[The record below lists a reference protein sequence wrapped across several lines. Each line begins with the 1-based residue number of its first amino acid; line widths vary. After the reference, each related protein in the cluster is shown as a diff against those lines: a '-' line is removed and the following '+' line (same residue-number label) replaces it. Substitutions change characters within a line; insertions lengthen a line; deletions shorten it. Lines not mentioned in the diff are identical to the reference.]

1 MTISV
6 VVVAKGV
13 AVVLWVRVQGQLV
26 IVRVVAWVYHISWEI
41 SCSRMWIAHRGC
53 GISLIAL
60 DDGGG
65 IWAVGGV
72 RCDNVGGG
80 DDNWSW
86 ATRSQAGAVV
96 SPSVGS
102 TGQSGHSDDSRLH
115 CELVCWFCG
124 MKRRLDVRDSIK
136 RLINLERATTSDYST

>member
-1 MTISV
+1 MYDVTISV

-26 IVRVVAWVYHISWEI
+26 IVRVVALADVSWELD
-41 SCSRMWIAHRGC
+41 CRKTRFIAHRGC
-53 GISLIAL
+53 GVRLIAL

-80 DDNWSW
+80 DDDRSW
-86 ATRSQAGAVV
+86 GTRSNAGAVV
-96 SPSVGS
+96 SSPSVGNTS
-102 TGQSGHSDDSRLH
+102 DGGHGDDSRLH
-115 CELVCWFCG
+115 CECDGLFCG
-124 MKRRLDVRDSIK
+124 MK
-136 RLINLERATTSDYST
+136 